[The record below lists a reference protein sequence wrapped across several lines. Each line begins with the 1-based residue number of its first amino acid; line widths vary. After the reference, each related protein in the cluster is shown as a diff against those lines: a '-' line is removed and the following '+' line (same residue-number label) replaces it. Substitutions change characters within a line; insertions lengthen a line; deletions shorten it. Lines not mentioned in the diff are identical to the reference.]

1 MLSEVPLNCPH
12 CGAPV
17 QDGLDVCPACNGK
30 ITADN
35 AVGDAQVWCASCGSL
50 VPEGATDCPV
60 CGLPIEGAFDEEADS
75 FDSTNEDAADSPTL
89 ESALPPSP
97 EENPDEVSTNNA
109 PAHLRLVV
117 VAVIAALL
125 LVGGSALLITR
136 PWDPNAYM
144 THATED
150 ADTSMEG
157 FPGTVTHLEG
167 QDIIEG
173 KEREAYLK
181 DADKKMG
188 DFIALLGDL
197 SNECAE
203 LERPV
208 EEYLESEELE
218 EGSGRLDR
226 VREMSEQLSV
236 TTAEIES
243 LDLRG
248 SEYKALQGQA
258 LVTAQYLKGR
268 VDTLCGVWEALE
280 SAEEPSSAIVAVKS
294 AVTNG
299 KDGRS
304 LEEWRMLSD
313 NAYATLV
320 GEEE

>member
-1 MLSEVPLNCPH
+1 M
-12 CGAPV
+12 
-17 QDGLDVCPACNGK
+17 CPACNGK
-30 ITADN
+30 VTDDN
-35 AVGDAQVWCASCGSL
+35 TVDDAQVWCASCGSL
-50 VPEGATDCPV
+50 VPEGAPDCPV
-60 CGLPIEGAFDEEADS
+60 CGLPVEGAFDDEADAKAS
-75 FDSTNEDAADSPTL
+75 ASEDVTDADGPTL

-97 EENPDEVSTNNA
+97 EENSDEVSTNNA

-125 LVGGSALLITR
+125 LVGGTALLITR

-173 KEREAYLK
+173 KERQAYLE

-188 DFIALLGDL
+188 DFILLLGNL
-197 SNECAE
+197 SSECAE

-208 EEYLESEELE
+208 EKYLESEELE

-226 VREMSEQLSV
+226 VREMGEQLSV
-236 TTAEIES
+236 ATDEIEG

-248 SEYKALQGQA
+248 SEYKASQGQA